1 MTVPS
6 IIADNPRAIAY
17 RRRVLSERR
26 PNTTP
31 HMRALKFATTVSLVG
46 LGLWAALFV
55 DFGDRPH
62 VFGPLRRWYA
72 ARRSEFLRLS
82 DDENSSFARF
92 SDIPWGSKRVCVA
105 LYDYAG
111 LTEDELSFAAGDEF
125 VVANSDSADWWY
137 VRTLAKPEA
146 TGYVPSTYVRIV
158 EERDRRSQTS
168 HESDAGSELSQSP
181 SDGSGSSSVS
191 GSDNDSDSADEQGDT
206 LKEIMRQQRLQ
217 RRKSRMHVNPN
228 ARRLVAPDAVDDA
241 GIELPRGFGLS
252 TLAKNLA
259 AGSGRLKDFLVP
271 SPDASGLSFTDLHLV
286 PTPAKCTI
294 AFSMLDARNV
304 PASLNHLP
312 VRGRHI
318 RMALFDKTNILS
330 NIHTV
335 AAMTVDGNR
344 SWRFSSK
351 ASLLFPK
358 DDENTCFLRA
368 NDIDIKLCIFKSNQ
382 PRTIEVSCGWGILPL
397 FTTDGA
403 PTENKT
409 YEIRLFGGSPFRKD
423 DAFDEPMQRKGKL
436 PAHQPK
442 PPCLHI
448 RVWKLGKDAL
458 SQLDHLPVVLM
469 GHLFAVPVMG
479 MYRQALVRS
488 LVIQASVREPDV
500 HLIYEPILAIFPRIA
515 EQLDLFQLLATLWD
529 RKLKSLKAS
538 DKKSPN
544 KILRHFRTTVNS
556 LWPMLSFWDMPEF
569 RHGHADSL
577 SMRAAL
583 ISKLHDIGHVEF
595 LSTDAAGVTFRPFD
609 MSELVFMNRG

>member
-62 VFGPLRRWYA
+62 VFGP
-72 ARRSEFLRLS
+72 
-82 DDENSSFARF
+82 
-92 SDIPWGSKRVCVA
+92 RVCVA

-259 AGSGRLKDFLVP
+259 AGQ
-271 SPDASGLSFTDLHLV
+271 LV

-368 NDIDIKLCIFKSNQ
+368 NDIDIKLCILFELCMVLDADAFSKSDRDSPSKSNQ

-436 PAHQPK
+436 PAHQP
-442 PPCLHI
+442 
-448 RVWKLGKDAL
+448 
-458 SQLDHLPVVLM
+458 
-469 GHLFAVPVMG
+469 
-479 MYRQALVRS
+479 ALVRS

-538 DKKSPN
+538 DK
-544 KILRHFRTTVNS
+544 
-556 LWPMLSFWDMPEF
+556 
-569 RHGHADSL
+569 
-577 SMRAAL
+577 MRAAL